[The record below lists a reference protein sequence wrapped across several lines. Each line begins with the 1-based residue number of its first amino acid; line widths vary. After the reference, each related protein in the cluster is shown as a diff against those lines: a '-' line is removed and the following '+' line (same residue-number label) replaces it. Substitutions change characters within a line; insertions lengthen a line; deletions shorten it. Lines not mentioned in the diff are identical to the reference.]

1 MIVWQADF
9 YKHLSQENKQNT
21 TWNLIICNEQKGEIV
36 YQSSCQ
42 QSEANSS
49 WLIGQLEPF
58 IKEYSP
64 DIIKVFRPQCLSLF
78 QLVEEKLGVKIE
90 GTRRTPQ
97 LKQILK
103 EKYPNS
109 IKLEQAPPQPI
120 PESLWGDKWRF
131 AAFKAGDFFDY
142 FSDRPI
148 PIKDLSE
155 ELNPINLGIASD
167 INIPGV
173 VIYGGRQSM
182 YLARWFAENQPVSL
196 NYIPT
201 DINQSGGLIL
211 ESGLVDRWILLTFED
226 SEMAE
231 SAQQYEQQKEESQ
244 GLHFLLI
251 QPDDSGMTQTGIWLL
266 KQEEI

>member
-1 MIVWQADF
+1 MIIWQADF
-9 YKHLSQENKQNT
+9 YKHLSQENEQNT
-21 TWNLIICNEQKGEIV
+21 TWNLIICNQKSKIIH
-36 YQSSCQ
+36 QASCQ
-42 QSEANSS
+42 QSEANSN
-49 WLIGQLEPF
+49 WLIKELDYLV
-58 IKEYSP
+58 KEYSP

-78 QLVEEKLGVKIE
+78 QLVGETLGVKIE
-90 GTRRTPQ
+90 GTRRTPI
-97 LKQILK
+97 LKQIIK

-109 IKLEQAPPQPI
+109 IKLEQPPPQAI

-148 PIKDLSE
+148 PIKDLPKP
-155 ELNPINLGIASD
+155 LNPINLGVASN

-182 YLARWFAENQPVSL
+182 FLARWLANNQPVAL

-201 DINQSGGLIL
+201 EINQSGGLIL
-211 ESGLVDRWILLTFED
+211 ESGLVDRWVLLTFED
-226 SEMAE
+226 SEMAQA
-231 SAQQYEQQKEESQ
+231 AQQYEQQKEESQ